1 MPSAGYVS
9 LNHILLGPTGCYP
22 GLVSRDPAACTDT
35 GTLHL
40 GPLSSRLAPLTRQL
54 DGSTGDGDS
63 LASQLSHSPSTEDCS
78 SSRTSTGRHR
88 RIPGPVPASGVGTAR
103 AAGPGALSSS
113 KHVVLMAAICAH
125 RFGWVR
131 PDPFP
136 SARFCSVS
144 ALRER
149 CRFRPCRPQR

>member
-40 GPLSSRLAPLTRQL
+40 GPLSSRPASLTRQL

-63 LASQLSHSPSTEDCS
+63 LASQLSHSPSTEGLFELPHLNG
-78 SSRTSTGRHR
+78 STPSHTCAGARIR
-88 RIPGPVPASGVGTAR
+88 RRNGASGRAGRAVLEQAR
-103 AAGPGALSSS
+103 CPNGS
-113 KHVVLMAAICAH
+113 
-125 RFGWVR
+125 
-131 PDPFP
+131 
-136 SARFCSVS
+136 
-144 ALRER
+144 
-149 CRFRPCRPQR
+149 